1 MRELTA
7 DARDPSTAGAAESHP
22 ADGTFIGAS
31 PAFQTVLHTIDR
43 VGPAD
48 SATLVIGETGVGKE
62 VAARLLHTRSP
73 RRDRPFVVVDCATLH
88 EHLLQSEL
96 FGHEKG
102 AFTGAATRK
111 PGLFEVAHG
120 GTLFL
125 DEVGETSLDVQAK
138 LLRVLES
145 SHFRRLGGTREI
157 GVDVR
162 VISATNRDLWEATRT
177 GRFREDLLFRLSTLT
192 VRIPPLRERPEDIA
206 VLVDHFTRRINHRLS
221 LQREFSADALAC
233 LARYPW
239 PGNVRELA
247 HVVEQVIVLSDRAV
261 IEPPDLS
268 AAVRLGGVPTRTSEV
283 KDAWLPLR
291 EIERRH
297 VLLVVEHTKGNRSLA
312 ARILGVSTRNL
323 YRLLKKYGWS
333 ARVRRVPAALTTV
346 ATESSALQDK
356 LSDAATPPLASSCNQ
371 SGGRGTDNP
380 SSFP

>member
-1 MRELTA
+1 MSDREA
-7 DARDPSTAGAAESHP
+7 DARDPSTAGGAERHP
-22 ADGTFIGAS
+22 IDGTFLGAS
-31 PAFQTVLHTIDR
+31 AAFQTVLHTVDR

-62 VAARLLHTRSP
+62 VVARLLHARSP

-111 PGLFEVAHG
+111 QGLFEVAHG

-192 VRIPPLRERPEDIA
+192 VRIPPLRERTEDI
-206 VLVDHFTRRINHRLS
+206 VLLVDHFARRISRRLG
-221 LQREFSADALAC
+221 LEREFSAEALAC

-247 HVVEQVIVLSDRAV
+247 HVVEQVIVLTDRVV
-261 IEPPDLS
+261 IEPADLS
-268 AAVRLGGVPTRTSEV
+268 AAIRLGGESPRSVAVPQPY
-283 KDAWLPLR
+283 LPLR
-291 EIERRH
+291 EVERRH
-297 VLLVVEHTKGNRSLA
+297 VLLVVEHAKGNRALA
-312 ARILGVSTRNL
+312 ARTLGISTRNL

-333 ARVRRVPAALTTV
+333 ARVRRVSTPPPLLV
-346 ATESSALQDK
+346 TESSELQDN
-356 LSDAATPPLASSCNQ
+356 LSDDATSSLESTCKRIGE
-371 SGGRGTDNP
+371 GGADNP
-380 SSFP
+380 SSIP